1 MKFIF
6 SQSQVTSQLIFWI
19 KLPLGSLLW
28 EFVTPHMIPGV
39 YQVFIILVIKAKEI
53 KNNHNNQT
61 RLSERTPNL
70 TDQIFPGHASQKS

>member
-1 MKFIF
+1 
-6 SQSQVTSQLIFWI
+6 
-19 KLPLGSLLW
+19 
-28 EFVTPHMIPGV
+28 MIPGV